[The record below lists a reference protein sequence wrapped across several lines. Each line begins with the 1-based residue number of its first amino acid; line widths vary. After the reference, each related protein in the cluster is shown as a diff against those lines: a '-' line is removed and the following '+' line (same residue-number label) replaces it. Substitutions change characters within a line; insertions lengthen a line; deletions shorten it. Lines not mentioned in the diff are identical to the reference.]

1 MSLWGGKCG
10 KTTYLFKQTPSK
22 RRMNIT
28 YEYKEDKNLALALED
43 KATVKDMLDKLN
55 IPSNTVI
62 VVRQGSL
69 ILEDESLE
77 DQDTIKILT
86 AISGG

>member
-1 MSLWGGKCG
+1 
-10 KTTYLFKQTPSK
+10 
-22 RRMNIT
+22 MNIT
-28 YEYKEDKNLALALED
+28 YEYKEDKDLALELD
-43 KATVKDMLDKLN
+43 EKATVKDMLEKLN

-69 ILEDESLE
+69 ILEDETLQ
-77 DQDTIKILT
+77 DQDTIQILT